1 MSDTW
6 PPPPPPDDP
15 WGGQRSFEAPEDSR
29 FDPPSRWRRGHP
41 IEPKSL
47 IFSEII
53 ERAFAFYRMHWRAL
67 IAFVAV
73 LQVPLAFVQAYL
85 LRDYGRGLYGIGT
98 RGHATSYEAHISLIL
113 TAIDLLVVVP
123 TLSVGTTRAVA
134 WFHLGETP
142 SAGQILQGAVVL
154 LAPATVVVFLTSLSV
169 LLGLLLLVIPGIYVL
184 IRLQFA
190 ASALALDGQ
199 RGTYALRRSW
209 QLVRGNF
216 WRVLGITLLAL
227 LLGNLPRRSSRCPS
241 SCQP

>member
-1 MSDTW
+1 
-6 PPPPPPDDP
+6 
-15 WGGQRSFEAPEDSR
+15 
-29 FDPPSRWRRGHP
+29 
-41 IEPKSL
+41 
-47 IFSEII
+47 
-53 ERAFAFYRMHWRAL
+53 
-67 IAFVAV
+67 
-73 LQVPLAFVQAYL
+73 
-85 LRDYGRGLYGIGT
+85 
-98 RGHATSYEAHISLIL
+98 
-113 TAIDLLVVVP
+113 VVP
-123 TLSVGTTRAVA
+123 ILSVGTTRAVA

-227 LLGNLPRRSSRCPS
+227 LLGNLASGILSLPFVLPTLNGGSGVWWIRGIGLAIGPLVATPFTQIVTVLLYLDLRVRKEGLTLDRLHSEAGSTP
-241 SCQP
+241 